1 MRIIAQ
7 AIEARV
13 GNSSWSGG
21 MRRLVQVRGEATK
34 VLNGEALPKSPISL
48 FCICHLERKG
58 TPSVNLQLKRDPFS
72 HTFKTDP
79 SVL

>member
-48 FCICHLERKG
+48 FVCATLREKE
-58 TPSVNLQLKRDPFS
+58 PLP
-72 HTFKTDP
+72 
-79 SVL
+79 